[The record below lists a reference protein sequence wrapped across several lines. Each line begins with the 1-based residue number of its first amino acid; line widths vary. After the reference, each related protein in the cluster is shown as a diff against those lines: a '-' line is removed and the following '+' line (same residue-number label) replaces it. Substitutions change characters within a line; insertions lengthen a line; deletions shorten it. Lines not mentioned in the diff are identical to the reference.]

1 MDIKNID
8 LDYLDTEISYFDITD
23 DINNKFE
30 DWINIDYFIDFLKRE
45 GIYNSMKD
53 TMDMYMRFYHKED
66 KEEVE
71 NYSNELKEEVINFIK
86 DSVNESIVESEEDK

>member
-8 LDYLDTEISYFDITD
+8 LDYLDTKISNFDITD

-30 DWINIDYFIDFLKRE
+30 DWINIDNFIDFLKRE
-45 GIYNSMKD
+45 GIYDNMKD
-53 TMDMYMRFYHKED
+53 LMDQYMRFYHKED

-71 NYSNELKEEVINFIK
+71 SYSNELQEEVINFFK
-86 DSVNESIVESEEDK
+86 DSVNESIVESEED

>member
-8 LDYLDTEISYFDITD
+8 LDYLDTEISNFDITD

-30 DWINIDYFIDFLKRE
+30 DWINVDNFIDFLKRE
-45 GIYNSMKD
+45 GIYDNIKD
-53 TMDMYMRFYHKED
+53 LMDQYMRFYHKED

-71 NYSNELKEEVINFIK
+71 SYSNELEEEVINFFK
-86 DSVNESIVESEEDK
+86 DSVNESIVESEED